1 VAGYSPGYGYR
12 YNAARD
18 ALVVDEEQ
26 MRTVRR
32 IFEMVARGESFYA
45 IIKTFA
51 LEGVRSPRGQER
63 WNRPTLRHLILNDLY
78 RPHTFEEVAGL
89 VAPEVTT
96 TLDLDGLYGLAY
108 YGKKQVTK
116 RQVAEGVGDERH
128 YRQRIKAQVRDREQ
142 WFAVPTP
149 DSGLPRE
156 LVDAARIVI
165 KDNRRPPRSG
175 NRSWEL
181 AGLLRCSRC
190 GYTMGGKTTSGGR
203 SRGRL
208 YFYYR
213 CGGHFGS
220 KNGCDHTKQHRA
232 EEAEAK
238 AWRYVRGLMGNPKEL
253 RADLERMIE
262 LKRKE
267 TRGDPEREAKAWLN
281 RLAEVDRQRA
291 RAQDMA
297 IQGLLG
303 YDELREKLARLE
315 ETREAAER
323 ELALLKDH
331 KEHIAELERG
341 KEAVLSH
348 YAAIAPEALDS
359 LTPEER
365 RHLYKLLQL
374 KAVQHPDGRMEIEVS
389 GVLDPGVGTTE
400 DTCSNIYSGA
410 RGADLLLH
418 PRRRC

>member
-1 VAGYSPGYGYR
+1 LDP
-12 YNAARD
+12 D
-18 ALVVDEEQ
+18 A
-26 MRTVRR
+26 
-32 IFEMVARGESFYA
+32 
-45 IIKTFA
+45 
-51 LEGVRSPRGQER
+51 
-63 WNRPTLRHLILNDLY
+63 
-78 RPHTFEEVAGL
+78 
-89 VAPEVTT
+89 
-96 TLDLDGLYGLAY
+96 LYGLAY

-156 LVDAARIVI
+156 LVDTARGAI
-165 KDNRRPPRSG
+165 KDNRCPSRSEH
-175 NRSWEL
+175 RSYEL

-213 CGGHFGS
+213 CGGHFRS
-220 KNGCDHTKQHRA
+220 NNGCDHAKQHRA

-238 AWRYVRGLMGNPKEL
+238 VWQYVRTLMENPEEL

-262 LKRKE
+262 IKRKE
-267 TRGDPEREAKAWLN
+267 TRRDPEREAKTWLD
-281 RLAEVDRQRA
+281 RLAKVDRQRA

-297 IQGLLG
+297 IQGLLD
-303 YDELREKLARLE
+303 YEELRAKLASLE
-315 ETREAAER
+315 ETREAVER
-323 ELALLKDH
+323 ELEILKDH
-331 KEHIAELERG
+331 EETIAELERG
-341 KEAVLSH
+341 KEAVLQH
-348 YAAIAPEALDS
+348 YAPVAPEALNS

-374 KAVQHPDGRMEIEVS
+374 NALQHPDGRVEVEVS
-389 GVLDPGVGTTE
+389 GVSDSGIGSME
-400 DTCSNIYSGA
+400 STCSSIY
-410 RGADLLLH
+410 
-418 PRRRC
+418 